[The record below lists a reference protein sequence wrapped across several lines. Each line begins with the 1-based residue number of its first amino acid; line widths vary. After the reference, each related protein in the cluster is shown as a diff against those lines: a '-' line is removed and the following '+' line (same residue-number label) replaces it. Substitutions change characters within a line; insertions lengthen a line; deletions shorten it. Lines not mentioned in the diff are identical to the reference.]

1 MTVPAPLTTPTP
13 AASTPAP
20 CTCQALQRCLDPQD
34 AGRETKRG
42 RRRSAGEEVIFK
54 GHVSGGGFAEADPS
68 GRSSIVFI
76 RASARPFP
84 PPPPPPP
91 PGGPPGEIRASAR
104 PTPPPPPPGGC
115 RPPPPPDH
123 AGGPQAAS
131 PARLSEHV
139 EYDEEWNEVHNPP
152 GGFNRWD
159 YM

>member
-13 AASTPAP
+13 AAHTPATY
-20 CTCQALQRCLDPQD
+20 TCQALQRCLDPQD

-76 RASARPFP
+76 RASARP
-84 PPPPPPP
+84 
-91 PGGPPGEIRASAR
+91 
-104 PTPPPPPPGGC
+104 TPPPPPPGGC

-123 AGGPQAAS
+123 TGGVQAAS